1 MTRRF
6 DFSSPILRAVIL
18 AIGLIILTAVMSST
32 VWRLSS
38 ITSAR
43 HILQL
48 RNKFTHF
55 THIIP
60 RHSSYGALKS
70 FAFNHIEQ
78 WRK

>member
-1 MTRRF
+1 MAAARLSAAWPVMFHSLSICTRA
-6 DFSSPILRAVIL
+6 SA
-18 AIGLIILTAVMSST
+18 

-55 THIIP
+55 TYIIP